1 MASTQ
6 PVRQPASHPDI
17 PSGRTVII
25 LLAVTAAATAAVITG
40 VILMG
45 RGGKANERWG
55 NKLMRA
61 RVGLQL
67 VAVVLLLLL
76 FAVYQ
81 S

>member
-1 MASTQ
+1 MKTVLIAL
-6 PVRQPASHPDI
+6 
-17 PSGRTVII
+17 TVIALI
-25 LLAVTAAATAAVITG
+25 GVVGVLLAG

-45 RGGKANERWG
+45 RGGEANARWG

-76 FAVYQ
+76 FVVYQ
-81 S
+81 G

>member
-1 MASTQ
+1 MKT
-6 PVRQPASHPDI
+6 VLI
-17 PSGRTVII
+17 VLTVIA
-25 LLAVTAAATAAVITG
+25 LVG
-40 VILMG
+40 VVGVLFAGVVLMG
-45 RGGKANERWG
+45 RGGEANARWG

>member
-1 MASTQ
+1 MKT
-6 PVRQPASHPDI
+6 VLI
-17 PSGRTVII
+17 VLTVIALI
-25 LLAVTAAATAAVITG
+25 GVVGVLLTG

-45 RGGKANERWG
+45 RGGKANEKWG

>member
-1 MASTQ
+1 MKTVLIVLTVMALIG
-6 PVRQPASHPDI
+6 V
-17 PSGRTVII
+17 V
-25 LLAVTAAATAAVITG
+25 AALFTG
-40 VILMG
+40 VVLMG
-45 RGGKANERWG
+45 RGGEANARWG

-67 VAVVLLLLL
+67 IAVVLLLLL

>member
-1 MASTQ
+1 MKT
-6 PVRQPASHPDI
+6 VLI
-17 PSGRTVII
+17 VLTVIALI
-25 LLAVTAAATAAVITG
+25 GVVAALFTG
-40 VILMG
+40 VVLMG
-45 RGGKANERWG
+45 RGGEANARWG

-67 VAVVLLLLL
+67 VAVILLLLL

>member
-1 MASTQ
+1 MKT
-6 PVRQPASHPDI
+6 VLI
-17 PSGRTVII
+17 VLTVIALI
-25 LLAVTAAATAAVITG
+25 GVVAALLTG
-40 VILMG
+40 VVLMG
-45 RGGKANERWG
+45 RGGEANARWG

-67 VAVVLLLLL
+67 IAVVLLLLL

>member
-1 MASTQ
+1 MK
-6 PVRQPASHPDI
+6 
-17 PSGRTVII
+17 TVLIV
-25 LLAVTAAATAAVITG
+25 LTVAALVGVVGVLFAG

-45 RGGKANERWG
+45 RGGEANARWG

-76 FAVYQ
+76 FVVYQ
-81 S
+81 G

>member
-1 MASTQ
+1 MKT
-6 PVRQPASHPDI
+6 VLI
-17 PSGRTVII
+17 VLTVIALI
-25 LLAVTAAATAAVITG
+25 GVVGALFTG
-40 VILMG
+40 VVLMG
-45 RGGKANERWG
+45 RGGEANARWG

-67 VAVVLLLLL
+67 VAVILLLLL

>member
-1 MASTQ
+1 MKT
-6 PVRQPASHPDI
+6 VLI
-17 PSGRTVII
+17 VLTVIA
-25 LLAVTAAATAAVITG
+25 LVG
-40 VILMG
+40 VVGVLFAGIVLMG
-45 RGGKANERWG
+45 RGGEANARWG

-67 VAVVLLLLL
+67 VAVILLLLL

>member
-1 MASTQ
+1 MKT
-6 PVRQPASHPDI
+6 VLI
-17 PSGRTVII
+17 VLTVIALI
-25 LLAVTAAATAAVITG
+25 GVIAVLFTG

-45 RGGKANERWG
+45 RGGEANARWG

-67 VAVVLLLLL
+67 VAVILLLLL

>member
-1 MASTQ
+1 MKT
-6 PVRQPASHPDI
+6 VLI
-17 PSGRTVII
+17 VLTVIALI
-25 LLAVTAAATAAVITG
+25 GVVAALFTG
-40 VILMG
+40 VVLMG
-45 RGGKANERWG
+45 RGGEANARWG

-67 VAVVLLLLL
+67 IAVILLLLL

>member
-1 MASTQ
+1 MKT
-6 PVRQPASHPDI
+6 VLI
-17 PSGRTVII
+17 VLTVIA
-25 LLAVTAAATAAVITG
+25 LVG
-40 VILMG
+40 VVGVLFAGVVLMG
-45 RGGKANERWG
+45 RGGEANAKWG

-67 VAVVLLLLL
+67 VAVILLLLL

>member
-1 MASTQ
+1 MKT
-6 PVRQPASHPDI
+6 VLI
-17 PSGRTVII
+17 VLTVIALI
-25 LLAVTAAATAAVITG
+25 GVVAALFTG
-40 VILMG
+40 VVLMG
-45 RGGKANERWG
+45 RGGEVNARWG

-67 VAVVLLLLL
+67 IAVVLLLLL

>member
-1 MASTQ
+1 MKT
-6 PVRQPASHPDI
+6 VLI
-17 PSGRTVII
+17 VLTVIALI
-25 LLAVTAAATAAVITG
+25 GVVGVLFTG

-45 RGGKANERWG
+45 RGGEANSRWG

-76 FAVYQ
+76 FAIYQ
-81 S
+81 G

>member
-1 MASTQ
+1 MKT
-6 PVRQPASHPDI
+6 VLI
-17 PSGRTVII
+17 VLTVIALI
-25 LLAVTAAATAAVITG
+25 GVVAALFTG

-45 RGGKANERWG
+45 RGGEANARWG

-67 VAVVLLLLL
+67 IAVILLLLL

>member
-1 MASTQ
+1 MKT
-6 PVRQPASHPDI
+6 VLI
-17 PSGRTVII
+17 VLTVIALI
-25 LLAVTAAATAAVITG
+25 GVVAALFTG
-40 VILMG
+40 VVLMG
-45 RGGKANERWG
+45 RGGEANARWG

-67 VAVVLLLLL
+67 IAVVLLLLL

>member
-1 MASTQ
+1 MK
-6 PVRQPASHPDI
+6 
-17 PSGRTVII
+17 TVLIV
-25 LLAVTAAATAAVITG
+25 LTVLALIGVIAVLFTG

-45 RGGKANERWG
+45 RGGEANARWG

>member
-1 MASTQ
+1 MKT
-6 PVRQPASHPDI
+6 VLI
-17 PSGRTVII
+17 VLTVIALI
-25 LLAVTAAATAAVITG
+25 GVVGVLLAG

-45 RGGKANERWG
+45 RGGEANARWS

-67 VAVVLLLLL
+67 AAVILLLLL
-76 FAVYQ
+76 FVVYR

>member
-1 MASTQ
+1 MKT
-6 PVRQPASHPDI
+6 VLI
-17 PSGRTVII
+17 VLTVIALI
-25 LLAVTAAATAAVITG
+25 GVVGVLLTG

-45 RGGKANERWG
+45 RGGEANERWG

>member
-1 MASTQ
+1 MKT
-6 PVRQPASHPDI
+6 VLI
-17 PSGRTVII
+17 VLTVIALI
-25 LLAVTAAATAAVITG
+25 GVVGVLLAG

-45 RGGKANERWG
+45 RGGEANARWG

-67 VAVVLLLLL
+67 IAVVLLLLL

>member
-1 MASTQ
+1 MKT
-6 PVRQPASHPDI
+6 VLI
-17 PSGRTVII
+17 VLTVIALI
-25 LLAVTAAATAAVITG
+25 GVVGVLFTG

-45 RGGKANERWG
+45 RGGEANARWG

-67 VAVVLLLLL
+67 IAVVLLLLL

>member
-1 MASTQ
+1 MKTVLIAL
-6 PVRQPASHPDI
+6 
-17 PSGRTVII
+17 TVIALI
-25 LLAVTAAATAAVITG
+25 GVVGVLFAG

-45 RGGKANERWG
+45 RGGEANARWG

-67 VAVVLLLLL
+67 IAVVLLLLL

>member
-1 MASTQ
+1 MKT
-6 PVRQPASHPDI
+6 VLI
-17 PSGRTVII
+17 VLTVIALI
-25 LLAVTAAATAAVITG
+25 GVLAALFTG
-40 VILMG
+40 VVLMG
-45 RGGKANERWG
+45 RGGEANARWG

-67 VAVVLLLLL
+67 VAVILLLLL

>member
-1 MASTQ
+1 MK
-6 PVRQPASHPDI
+6 
-17 PSGRTVII
+17 TVLIVLTVVALI
-25 LLAVTAAATAAVITG
+25 GVVGVLLAG

-45 RGGKANERWG
+45 RGGEANARWG

-67 VAVVLLLLL
+67 IAVVLLLLL

>member
-1 MASTQ
+1 MKT
-6 PVRQPASHPDI
+6 VLI
-17 PSGRTVII
+17 VLTVIA
-25 LLAVTAAATAAVITG
+25 LVG
-40 VILMG
+40 VVGVLFAGVVLMG
-45 RGGKANERWG
+45 RGGAANDRWG

>member
-1 MASTQ
+1 MKTALI
-6 PVRQPASHPDI
+6 VLI
-17 PSGRTVII
+17 VIAMVGVVAV
-25 LLAVTAAATAAVITG
+25 LLAG

-45 RGGKANERWG
+45 RGGETNDRWG

-76 FAVYQ
+76 FAVYRT
-81 S
+81 

>member
-1 MASTQ
+1 MK
-6 PVRQPASHPDI
+6 
-17 PSGRTVII
+17 TVLIVLTVVALI
-25 LLAVTAAATAAVITG
+25 GVVGVLFAG

-45 RGGKANERWG
+45 RGGEANARWS

-67 VAVVLLLLL
+67 AAVVLLLLL
-76 FAVYQ
+76 FVVYR

>member
-1 MASTQ
+1 MKT
-6 PVRQPASHPDI
+6 VLI
-17 PSGRTVII
+17 VLTVIALI
-25 LLAVTAAATAAVITG
+25 GVLAALFTG
-40 VILMG
+40 VVLMG
-45 RGGKANERWG
+45 RGGEANARWG

-67 VAVVLLLLL
+67 IAVVLLLLL